1 MVYDELAAGCP
12 VIMSGSKSDK
22 SDEHIFICDGYDAS
36 NDKYH
41 INWGWGGWRDSW
53 FAMSALNPYT
63 NRDYNFHKEA
73 IIGIQPTKTAP
84 YIVLSPDKKTL
95 SFYCDNKKYLRSGTF
110 YDLNSFMYDF
120 KDRSTITLVVFDSSF
135 ANARPTSTRQW
146 FYNMANLSE
155 ITNIGYL
162 NTSNV
167 TDMSSM
173 FYNCQSL
180 TSINLSQF
188 NTAKVT
194 DMNHMFS
201 GCSNLVSANLSSF
214 DTSNVTDMGRM
225 FQYCQSLKSINLSQI
240 NTASVT
246 DMSYMFSGCSKLA
259 SIDLSK
265 FNMSKVTSSSYMLDG
280 CTSLKSV
287 SISSSMHKASSNAF
301 SGVGTTSAPCV
312 ITAPSG
318 FNFEDDT
325 TGFYFKWK
333 SGYFFLKGNKMSYAI
348 LNDSKLS
355 FFHDASPW
363 SRSGT
368 KYTLNTGAKSPEWN
382 GSKAT
387 IVEVSFDASF
397 ENAKPT
403 STYKWFEGMTKLAT
417 INNIGHL
424 NTASVTNMGYMFQ
437 NCKLLKSIN
446 LSRFNTANVTN
457 MNYMFDGCSGLT
469 SISFATF
476 DMTNVSS
483 SNYIARNCTSLTSVT
498 ISQTISKAAPN
509 AFTNVGKDTAPCY
522 IVAPEGFEFDVDITG
537 FYFKW
542 KSGYFFLKNNKMSY
556 AILNGTKLS
565 FFHDASPWSRS
576 GTKYPLNT
584 GTGTPGWNGSKASIT
599 EVSFD
604 ASFANAT
611 PTTTYKWFEGM
622 TNLATITNIGYLTTA
637 SVTNMGYMFQNCNL
651 LKSINLSKF
660 NTAKVTNMS
669 YMFDGCSGLTSI
681 SFAQFDMTNVSSSSY
696 MVRNCTSLTGVT
708 ISETISK
715 AAPNAFTNVGK
726 DTAPFYIVAPEGF
739 DFGVG
744 LTGLYFNWKSGCFFL
759 KGHKVSYAILN
770 GSKLSFFHD
779 ASPWS
784 KSSGTK
790 YALNTGTFVPAWNKK
805 NASITA
811 VSFDASFANA
821 KPTTTYKWF
830 EGMTN
835 LTSLSGMNY
844 LDMSN
849 VSMNSFMFYGCSKL
863 TSIPIPASTKSI
875 GSNMFEGCSGL
886 TSVVIPN
893 GVKSIGSRAFY
904 GCSKMTETYLP
915 LSVARIDA
923 DAFNGCI
930 NQVKVKAGFSS
941 PISIT
946 SNVFTNRRNAFLI
959 VPVGCKTAF
968 ENAAYWKEFK
978 GVFEDKEYEM
988 GDVNHDG
995 DVSITD
1001 AMLMVNYILGDE
1013 QSYFFIENADID
1025 KDGVINVT
1033 DVTNLVDIVLAR

>member
-1 MVYDELAAGCP
+1 MKRNHFLKFILATVTLLICLQGHATPISLEKARSNALTFLNSRNMKRVKGEYAIKKTSAYEKSAKKARRISSEEPALYVFNLVGGGYILASGDDCTEPILAYGESGDFNLDSIPSNAKAWIDGYVEEISWAREQGLTASDFEKAKSNAPSNEKSTIAVMLKSKWNQDSPFNNQCEFAGDKCRTGCGATAMAQILYYWAVTKNAFRYGCQALGAYTTITKGYNVPALGNLSSFKWDDMIDDEPTSTTNINAVAQLMRYCGQSVQMDYTQNLSTCSMSYICYSLKDNFYYNSGITCISNDEKTGTDWNDMVYDELAAGCP

-73 IIGIQPTKTAP
+73 IIGIQPTKTDP

-214 DTSNVTDMGRM
+214 DTSNVTDMGSM

-522 IVAPEGFEFDVDITG
+522 IVAPEGFEFDV
-537 FYFKW
+537 
-542 KSGYFFLKNNKMSY
+542 
-556 AILNGTKLS
+556 
-565 FFHDASPWSRS
+565 
-576 GTKYPLNT
+576 
-584 GTGTPGWNGSKASIT
+584 GST
-599 EVSFD
+599 
-604 ASFANAT
+604 
-611 PTTTYKWFEGM
+611 
-622 TNLATITNIGYLTTA
+622 
-637 SVTNMGYMFQNCNL
+637 
-651 LKSINLSKF
+651 
-660 NTAKVTNMS
+660 
-669 YMFDGCSGLTSI
+669 
-681 SFAQFDMTNVSSSSY
+681 
-696 MVRNCTSLTGVT
+696 
-708 ISETISK
+708 
-715 AAPNAFTNVGK
+715 
-726 DTAPFYIVAPEGF
+726 
-739 DFGVG
+739 
-744 LTGLYFNWKSGCFFL
+744 
-759 KGHKVSYAILN
+759 
-770 GSKLSFFHD
+770 
-779 ASPWS
+779 
-784 KSSGTK
+784 
-790 YALNTGTFVPAWNKK
+790 
-805 NASITA
+805 
-811 VSFDASFANA
+811 
-821 KPTTTYKWF
+821 
-830 EGMTN
+830 
-835 LTSLSGMNY
+835 
-844 LDMSN
+844 
-849 VSMNSFMFYGCSKL
+849 
-863 TSIPIPASTKSI
+863 
-875 GSNMFEGCSGL
+875 
-886 TSVVIPN
+886 
-893 GVKSIGSRAFY
+893 
-904 GCSKMTETYLP
+904 
-915 LSVARIDA
+915 
-923 DAFNGCI
+923 
-930 NQVKVKAGFSS
+930 
-941 PISIT
+941 
-946 SNVFTNRRNAFLI
+946 RRF
-959 VPVGCKTAF
+959 
-968 ENAAYWKEFK
+968 
-978 GVFEDKEYEM
+978 
-988 GDVNHDG
+988 
-995 DVSITD
+995 
-1001 AMLMVNYILGDE
+1001 
-1013 QSYFFIENADID
+1013 
-1025 KDGVINVT
+1025 
-1033 DVTNLVDIVLAR
+1033 